1 MSQSRVAGR
10 LYLVPCYLQEDAIH
24 TIPAYLQKPIANCSV
39 FLVENERSARRFLKK
54 LWKEMVIDDYRWHLI
69 EEAGQQQ
76 VDTMLTALKNGHHVG
91 IISEAGCPGIADP
104 GQLLVRAAQEKGYQV
119 VPLVGPSSIVLALMA
134 SGMNGQQFSFHGYLP
149 IDAADRKK
157 KIKELEATSARENS
171 TQIFI
176 ETPYRNH
183 AMINDILASCR
194 PQTKLCVAVNLT
206 GPDESILT
214 RSISDW
220 KKMELNYH
228 KKPAIF
234 LLMADS

>member
-1 MSQSRVAGR
+1 
-10 LYLVPCYLQEDAIH
+10 
-24 TIPAYLQKPIANCSV
+24 
-39 FLVENERSARRFLKK
+39 
-54 LWKEMVIDDYRWHLI
+54 MVIDDYRWHLI

-76 VDTMLTALKNGHHVG
+76 VDTMLTALQNGHHVG

-119 VPLVGPSSIVLALMA
+119 VPLVGPNSIVLALMA

-149 IDAADRKK
+149 IDATDRKK

-220 KKMELNYH
+220 KKMELSYH

-234 LLMADS
+234 LLMAG

>member
-1 MSQSRVAGR
+1 MSQSIVPGR
-10 LYLVPCYLQEDAIH
+10 LYLIPCYLQEDAIH
-24 TIPAYLQKPIANCSV
+24 TIPAYLQKAVANCSV

-54 LWKEMVIDDYRWHLI
+54 LWKEMVIDDYRWYLI

-76 VDTMLTALKNGHHVG
+76 INTLLTALQNGQNVG

-104 GQLLVRAAQEKGYQV
+104 GQLLVGAAQEKGYQV

-149 IDAADRKK
+149 IDTADRKK
-157 KIKELEATSARENS
+157 KIKELEATSAREHS

-183 AMINDILASCR
+183 AMINDILACCR
-194 PQTKLCVAVNLT
+194 PTTRLCVAVDLT
-206 GPDESILT
+206 GPQESILT
-214 RSISDW
+214 RNISEW
-220 KKMELNYH
+220 KKTELTYH

-234 LLMADS
+234 LLMAG